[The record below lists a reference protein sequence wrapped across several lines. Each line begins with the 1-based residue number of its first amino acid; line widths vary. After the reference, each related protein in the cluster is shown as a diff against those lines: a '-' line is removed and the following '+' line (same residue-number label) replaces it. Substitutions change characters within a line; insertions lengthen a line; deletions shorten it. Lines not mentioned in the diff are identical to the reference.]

1 MSEKYKYLRG
11 LNMLFKK
18 LLNSVCLAL
27 VIVSLSKSIYETK
40 AYSLQDDVVL
50 EVIGESYES
59 IFNKEKDGLW
69 APGDTKTNSFIV
81 YNNSSNDIKLERVAF
96 ENNINY
102 EGNDDKNIL
111 VKNSSIKI
119 TDESGKVLYT
129 GSLENLFNKYEMIND
144 DVRIPSGESKKLNMT
159 ININENLGNEA
170 QDIYENLKFLINY
183 SNLNRYTNK
192 NSRINKDLPRTGS
205 KISSNL
211 LLGIGELLLFEGIFI
226 LKRKKTQA

>member
-1 MSEKYKYLRG
+1 NE
-11 LNMLFKK
+11 
-18 LLNSVCLAL
+18 
-27 VIVSLSKSIYETK
+27 
-40 AYSLQDDVVL
+40 
-50 EVIGESYES
+50 
-59 IFNKEKDGLW
+59 EKDGLW

-81 YNNSSNDIKLERVAF
+81 YNNSSNDIKLEIITF

-119 TDESGKVLYT
+119 TDENGKVLYT

-144 DVRIPSGESKKLNMT
+144 DVIILSGENKKLNMT

-170 QDIYENLKFLINY
+170 QDVYENLKFLINY

-192 NSRINKDLPRTGS
+192 NGGTNKNLPKTGS
-205 KISSNL
+205 EINSSL
-211 LLGIGELLLFEGIFI
+211 LLGIGSLLLVEGIF
-226 LKRKKTQA
+226 

>member
-1 MSEKYKYLRG
+1 
-11 LNMLFKK
+11 MLFKK

-27 VIVSLSKSIYETK
+27 VIVSLSKNIYETK
-40 AYSLQDDVVL
+40 AYSLQDGVVL
-50 EVIGESYES
+50 EVVGEGYEG
-59 IFNKEKDGLW
+59 IFNEEKDGLW

-81 YNNSSNDIKLERVAF
+81 YNNSSNDIKLEMITF

-119 TDESGKVLYT
+119 TDENGKVLYT

-144 DVRIPSGESKKLNMT
+144 DVIILSGENKKLNMT

-170 QDIYENLKFLINY
+170 QDVYENLKFLINY

-192 NSRINKDLPRTGS
+192 NDRTNKNLPETGS
-205 KISSNL
+205 EINSSL
-211 LLGIGELLLFEGIFI
+211 LLGIGSLLLVEGIFI
-226 LKRKKTQA
+226 LKRKKTQV